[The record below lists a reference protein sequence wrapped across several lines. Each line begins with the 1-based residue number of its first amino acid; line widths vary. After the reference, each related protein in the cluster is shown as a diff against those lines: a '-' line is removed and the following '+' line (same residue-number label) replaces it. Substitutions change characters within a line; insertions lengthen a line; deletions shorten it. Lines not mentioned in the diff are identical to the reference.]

1 MASTKLQF
9 TWKTVLLPAMGLLA
23 FFAYLY
29 IFNVDIPAII
39 ATVQHID
46 LPFYLLAI
54 AAVTLETFFFALSW
68 RSLLNFLSVKL
79 SVVKSFLYV
88 WFGIFVDTI
97 IPAESISGEISRMYL
112 VTREQGEATGKVV
125 ASLVTQRLM
134 GMGINV
140 VSLFV
145 GATALL
151 MNQQLSGIVLNL
163 TMFLAAST
171 LIFLVLLLLLCIK
184 ERWTLKII
192 DISIRFAEYVTR
204 RRWNL
209 TNVKKEVVKAA
220 KAFHHAMK
228 EFGRAPKTLLT
239 PALFSVLSWI
249 FSLAVAYLVF
259 WSLELP
265 SIPWSVIIVTCS
277 IVAAVKAVPLGV
289 PFEAGLP
296 EITMSTLYIVLGV
309 QPNVAATATILTRIL
324 VVWFRFFVGFAVQ
337 QWLGMKAIITK

>member
-1 MASTKLQF
+1 MASMKLQF
-9 TWKTVLLPAMGLLA
+9 TWKTVLLPVVGLLA
-23 FFAYLY
+23 FFLYLY
-29 IFNVDIPAII
+29 IFNVDIPTIV

-46 LPFYLLAI
+46 LSFYLLAI
-54 AAVTLETFFFALSW
+54 AAVILETFFFALSW

-97 IPAESISGEISRMYL
+97 IPAESISGEISRIYL
-112 VTREQGEATGKVV
+112 VTREQDEAAGKVV

-151 MNQQLSGIVLNL
+151 IRQQLTGIVLNL
-163 TMFLAAST
+163 TVFLAAST
-171 LIFLVLLLLLCIK
+171 LIFLVLLLLICIK

-192 DISIRFAEYVTR
+192 DIAIRFAEYVTR

-209 TNVKKEVVKAA
+209 TNVKKQAVKAA
-220 KAFHHAMK
+220 KAFHNAM
-228 EFGRAPKTLLT
+228 EAFGRAPKTLFA
-239 PALFSVLSWI
+239 PALFSVLSWV
-249 FSLAVAYLVF
+249 FNLAVAYLVL
-259 WSLELP
+259 WSIGLP
-265 SIPWSVIIVTCS
+265 SVPWSVIIVTCS

-309 QPNVAATATILTRIL
+309 PPNVAATATILTRIL
-324 VVWFRFFVGFAVQ
+324 TVWFRFFVGFGVQ
-337 QWLGMKAIITK
+337 QWLGMKAITTK